1 MSKAEIARIIYDFI
15 TTDLNSSA
23 AIDFDL
29 ELNLLESNV
38 LDSTA
43 LVDLVLWLEETF
55 VLQIDPED
63 LMPENFET
71 LSAMANFVQEQS
83 ETVMAE

>member
-1 MSKAEIARIIYDFI
+1 MSKAEIVRIIFDYI

-38 LDSTA
+38 LDSIA

-55 VLQIDPED
+55 VLQIDPEA
-63 LMPENFET
+63 LMPEKWET
-71 LSAMANFVQEQS
+71 LSAMANVVREQAK
-83 ETVMAE
+83 TVMAE